1 MKKRVK
7 KKHEHRYWL
16 RNAKERRAAWQE
28 FLDSFTHKLTSEEIA
43 ECIAQGKED
52 AKKEP
57 TINDYTTPLEPV
69 KPIKPIKVEVV
80 TLEEQ
85 KRVNANK
92 LTCDDCKW
100 KVENE
105 CPWDL
110 MYDKPGVDYAD
121 DCMDFKSKKE

>member
-16 RNAKERRAAWQE
+16 RNAKERKVTWQE
-28 FLDSFTHKLTSEEIA
+28 FLDSFTRKLTPEE
-43 ECIAQGKED
+43 
-52 AKKEP
+52 
-57 TINDYTTPLEPV
+57 TVNINDYATPLEPV
-69 KPIKPIKVEVV
+69 KPRKPVKAEVV

-100 KVENE
+100 KAENE

-110 MYDKPGVDYAD
+110 MYDKPSVDYAD
-121 DCMDFKSKKE
+121 DCIDFRSKKE